1 MCNLLALAECSGA
14 ERCQEGPDRR
24 DIRFLCATF
33 DSCLR
38 ADSAWAGRGSR
49 ADCGGRAFHFG
60 ATRARAGRAF
70 TALGLYVCA
79 SINYNRLLL
88 RDGCLQHILG
98 KVGDG
103 RALCLEHVIS
113 HIGHCRTGRNTR
125 LQYIL

>member
-1 MCNLLALAECSGA
+1 VCNFLALAKCTGA

-38 ADSAWAGRGSR
+38 TNSAWARRGSR

-60 ATRARAGRAF
+60 ATRARARRAF
-70 TALGLYVCA
+70 AALGLYISA

-88 RDGCLQHILG
+88 RNGCLQNILG
-98 KVGDG
+98 EVGDR
-103 RALCLEHVIS
+103 RALGL
-113 HIGHCRTGRNTR
+113 
-125 LQYIL
+125 